1 MFISLAKIDLSGTQ
15 GGGSAKLQ
23 EKTAEMLLTET
34 QIDIVPDTGYDGMSK
49 VVVSHAPVQDTVEQ
63 TITANGSHAITP
75 DTGYDAMINCVV
87 DVNVPEKNIGTG
99 TFTTSA
105 NGKYQVNASDKNL
118 DGFSTLTVF
127 VSVPEKVS
135 AYRIPNQ
142 WNGSVDTEG
151 LTALGWTTDQI
162 SNYQSLCTWMDYENT
177 DHLVSDYDKNIA
189 ESNSYKDDKSLQYPK
204 NQDFETQGYTT
215 LNAMFQGCTSLKTFP
230 AFNIPATVTNMNLMF
245 DGCSSLEVIPVF
257 SFGSS
262 VTNCVSMFQGCSSLT
277 IVPKIDFST
286 MLNLQNCFYNC
297 TSLKYI
303 PEFDFSSATR
313 LVGFYEATG
322 IEEIG
327 NVIAN
332 NCTAANYL
340 FAECPNLKKVGRIH
354 LADTANNNK
363 MFQNDTA
370 LESVAGF
377 SYRGTYNNGNIFTVE
392 MTNLTHFIMED
403 YINCTWDT
411 GFLTYCPNLDYESIK
426 SFLTAMSNTT
436 VPDTAKSFTF
446 NSTMQ
451 DQNNELQTL
460 VDDCVNNKG
469 WTISGLTIT
478 TETV

>member
-34 QIDIVPDTGYDGMSK
+34 QIDIVPDTGYDGLSK
-49 VVVSHAPVQDTVEQ
+49 VVVSHAPVQETCEQ
-63 TITANGSHAITP
+63 TITANGTHIITP
-75 DTGYDAMINCVV
+75 DNGYDAMIQTLVNV
-87 DVNVPEKNIGTG
+87 DVPEKNIGT
-99 TFTTSA
+99 TNFTTSQ
-105 NGKYQVNASDKNL
+105 NGNFTIKASDKDL
-118 DGFSTLTVF
+118 DGFSQIGVF
-127 VSVPEKVS
+127 VTVPQLTTS
-135 AYRIPNQ
+135 YRIPNQ
-142 WNGSVDTEG
+142 WNGSVDVDG
-151 LTALGWTTDQI
+151 LKALNWTDEQI
-162 SNYQSLCTWMDYENT
+162 SNYQSLCTWMDYENA
-177 DHLVSDYDKNIA
+177 DHMVPDYDKNIA
-189 ESNSYKDDKSLQYPK
+189 LSNSYKGDTELQYAK
-204 NQDFETQGYTT
+204 YQDFETQGYTSV
-215 LNAMFQGCTSLKTFP
+215 NGMFQNCTSLKTFP
-230 AFNIPATVTNMNLMF
+230 AFTFPATVTDVRYMF
-245 DGCSSLEVIPVF
+245 DGCTSLEVIPQF
-257 SFGSS
+257 DFGDTL
-262 VTNCVSMFQGCSSLT
+262 TNCSNIFSNCSSLT
-277 IVPKIDFST
+277 IVPKIDFS
-286 MLNLQNCFYNC
+286 NIQNAQNTFYNC

-313 LVGFYEATG
+313 LVGFYEGTG

-363 MFQNDTA
+363 MFQNSVK
-370 LESVAGF
+370 LEYVAGF
-377 SYRGTYNNGNIFTVE
+377 SYKGTYNNGAIFTVE
-392 MTNLTHFIMED
+392 MPNLTHFIMED

-411 GFLTYCPNLDYESIK
+411 GFLTYCPNLDYDSIK
-426 SFLTAMSNTT
+426 SVLTAMSNTT

-446 NSTMQ
+446 NSTIQ